1 MAAEYGLGIFRSQIS
16 EANFFMILCCFVN
29 TDSISSAFYDFQVQL
44 EGSCAHECVVTQTTY
59 IR

>member
-1 MAAEYGLGIFRSQIS
+1 MPAEYGLGIFWSQIS
-16 EANFFMILCCFVN
+16 KANFFMIFVN

-44 EGSCAHECVVTQTTY
+44 KGLCAHECVVTQTTY